1 MGLLMTARSYAGLG
15 KEERIAQRRHRLMD
29 SALVLFSE
37 QGYAKT
43 NIEQLCNHSKVT
55 ARHFYELFSSK
66 EDLLL
71 ALYQDIIAQLSQAVS
86 TAVSAPNQSVDKQVV
101 TAVQALVAHYLED
114 QRLARI
120 GVLEVVGVSDR
131 MEQVRRAAIHGIARV
146 IESYLNAL
154 CQQAA
159 LPARNYELASIALV
173 GGINE
178 LMADWLT
185 RDAPYSLN
193 TLTDEITYLVLA
205 MVRGAQHPLRTTT

>member
-1 MGLLMTARSYAGLG
+1 MTARAYAGLC
-15 KEERIAQRRHRLMD
+15 KEERIAQRRSRLMD
-29 SALVLFSE
+29 TALALFSE

-43 NIEQLCNHSKVT
+43 NIEQLCSQSKVT

-66 EDLLL
+66 EDILL
-71 ALYQDIIAQLSQAVS
+71 ALYQDITQQLSHAVS
-86 TAVSAPNQSVDKQVV
+86 TAINAPKQTIDEQVV
-101 TAVQALVAHYLED
+101 VAVQALVAHYLQD

-131 MEQVRRAAIHGIARV
+131 MEQHRRATIHGIARV

-154 CQQAA
+154 CQQEAI
-159 LPARNYELASIALV
+159 PIRNYELASIALV

-185 RDAPYSLN
+185 RDNPCSVD
-193 TLTDEITYLVLA
+193 TLADEITYLVLA
-205 MVRGAQHPLRTTT
+205 MVHGAQHPLRKAL

>member
-1 MGLLMTARSYAGLG
+1 MTARSYAGLG
-15 KEERIAQRRHRLMD
+15 KEERIAQRRERLMD

-71 ALYQDIIAQLSQAVS
+71 ALYQNIIAQLSHAVS
-86 TAVSAPNQSVDKQVV
+86 DAVSATDQCIEEQVV
-101 TAVQALVAHYLED
+101 SAVQALVTHYLQD

-120 GVLEVVGVSDR
+120 GVLEVVGVSER
-131 MEQVRRAAIHGIARV
+131 MHGIARV

-185 RDAPYSLN
+185 RENPCSLN
-193 TLTDEITYLVLA
+193 KLSDEITYLVLA
-205 MVRGAQHPLRTTT
+205 MVRGAQHPLKPNTH

>member
-1 MGLLMTARSYAGLG
+1 MTARSYAGLG
-15 KEERIAQRRHRLMD
+15 KEERIAQRRERLMD

-71 ALYQDIIAQLSQAVS
+71 ALYQDIIAQLSHAVS
-86 TAVSAPNQSVDKQVV
+86 HAVSATDQRIEEQVV
-101 TAVQALVAHYLED
+101 SAVQALVAHYLQD

-120 GVLEVVGVSDR
+120 GVLEVVGVSER
-131 MEQVRRAAIHGIARV
+131 VELVRRAAIHGIARV
-146 IESYLNAL
+146 IERYLNAL

-185 RDAPYSLN
+185 RENSCSLN
-193 TLTDEITYLVLA
+193 TLSDEITYLVLA
-205 MVRGAQHPLRTTT
+205 MVRGAQHPIKPPTH

>member
-1 MGLLMTARSYAGLG
+1 MTARSYAGLG
-15 KEERIAQRRHRLMD
+15 KEERIAQRRERLMN
-29 SALVLFSE
+29 SALALFSE

-43 NIEQLCNHSKVT
+43 NIEQLCQHSKVT

-71 ALYQDIIAQLSQAVS
+71 ALYQNIIAELSYAVSQAVS
-86 TAVSAPNQSVDKQVV
+86 TTHQRIEEQVES
-101 TAVQALVAHYLED
+101 AVQALVTHYLQD

-120 GVLEVVGVSDR
+120 GVLEVVGVSER
-131 MEQVRRAAIHGIARV
+131 MELVRRAAIHGIARV
-146 IESYLNAL
+146 IERYLNAL

-185 RDAPYSLN
+185 RENPCSLN
-193 TLTDEITYLVLA
+193 KLSDEITYLVLA
-205 MVRGAQHPLRTTT
+205 MVRGAQHPLKPSTH

>member
-1 MGLLMTARSYAGLG
+1 MTARSYAGLG
-15 KEERIAQRRHRLMD
+15 KEERIAQRRERLMD

-71 ALYQDIIAQLSQAVS
+71 ALYQNIIAQLSHAVS
-86 TAVSAPNQSVDKQVV
+86 DAVSATDQCIEEQVV
-101 TAVQALVAHYLED
+101 SAVQALVTHYLQD

-120 GVLEVVGVSDR
+120 GVLEVVGVSER
-131 MEQVRRAAIHGIARV
+131 MELVRRAAIHGIARV

-185 RDAPYSLN
+185 RENPCSLN
-193 TLTDEITYLVLA
+193 KLSDEITYLVLA
-205 MVRGAQHPLRTTT
+205 MVRGAQHPLKPSTH